1 MNLFDV
7 VQSLIERTS
16 QMTAHQWLLTSA
28 CVILGCYALLVS
40 RRP

>member
-1 MNLFDV
+1 MNVFDFF
-7 VQSLIERTS
+7 QSLIERTS

-28 CVILGCYALLVS
+28 CVILGCYAILIS